1 MAMAKGGGQISTKR
15 SVGTVRIDEFLFRRN
30 WGGGVSERPPYAG
43 WAVRSAP
50 PSPLG
55 RLHQAHQANRADI
68 HLNRQCHV
76 NPDEIRIPKLCLGG
90 LWIFGSVSI
99 GQSDWVL
106 WGDLLTEL
114 DLTRFSYPT

>member
-1 MAMAKGGGQISTKR
+1 MKGRHPVSARIDVGAPGVYPIGGGLAAS
-15 SVGTVRIDEFLFRRN
+15 VRIDEFLFRRN
-30 WGGGVSERPPYAG
+30 WGGGYRRDPPYAG

-55 RLHQAHQANRADI
+55 RLHQAHQVNRADI
-68 HLNRQCHV
+68 HSNRQCHV
-76 NPDEIRIPKLCLGG
+76 NLDEIRIPKLCLGG

-106 WGDLLTEL
+106 WAT
-114 DLTRFSYPT
+114 S

>member
-1 MAMAKGGGQISTKR
+1 MAMAKGGGANLY
-15 SVGTVRIDEFLFRRN
+15 EAFRRDRAHRRIFVRAKLGR
-30 WGGGVSERPPYAG
+30 GGIGETPPYAG

-55 RLHQAHQANRADI
+55 RLHQAHQVNRADI

-90 LWIFGSVSI
+90 LWIYGSVSI

-106 WGDLLTEL
+106 WAT
-114 DLTRFSYPT
+114 S